1 MNAFKLIPQ
10 LRENCV
16 VQGKEEWLSD
26 LEEGDTIFL
35 ISNLPT
41 KTYSIISRIETLN
54 FANEPRIFIDRRN
67 LGNFA
72 ENDEVSI
79 LKYNAAEALEV
90 YIDISTDNTVISK
103 GNWTKNIKPSLINK
117 LIDLGQEISYVI
129 PWEGGAPLVGT
140 GIVNS
145 TLPNPPVYIGDRTR
159 ILIDKVSN
167 EQLSAVKKEKLEI
180 HKDRVTILE
189 EEIQHKTIQLI
200 RQIKHQ
206 NFPNKGQKYQ
216 FKATNPKQLFASI
229 LTVFEGL
236 EAIEEPIEQVFDD
249 EKQGYLASAV
259 YINETDSGEPQL
271 IDVQIISSGNTGN
284 LILWVTGKDYSII
297 SETLDRYNARISKLK
312 QGLEQKA
319 EAISA
324 QCPECGGA
332 LPIKEIDVK
341 GIVECIY
348 CNRISKIPKALRY

>member
-1 MNAFKLIPQ
+1 MQSFKLIPQ
-10 LRENCV
+10 LRENCII
-16 VQGKEEWLSD
+16 QGKEELLSD
-26 LEEGDTIFL
+26 LAEGDTIFL

-41 KTYSIISRIETLN
+41 KTYSIISKIEALTN
-54 FANEPRIFIDRRN
+54 ANDAKIYIDKRN

-103 GNWTKNIKPSLINK
+103 GDWTKNIKPSLINK
-117 LIDLGQEISYVI
+117 LIDLGQEISYII

-159 ILIDKVSN
+159 IIIDKVSN
-167 EQLSAVKKEKLEI
+167 EQLSEIQKEKLRI
-180 HKDRVTILE
+180 HEERVKILE
-189 EEIQHKTIQLI
+189 EEVQHKTIQLI
-200 RQIKHQ
+200 REIKHQ
-206 NFPNKGQKYQ
+206 NFPNKGEKYH

-236 EAIEEPIEQVFDD
+236 EAVEEPTEQIFD
-249 EKQGYLASAV
+249 EKEQEYLASAV
-259 YINETDSGEPQL
+259 FINKADSGELQL
-271 IDVQIISSGNTGN
+271 IDVQIVSSGTSGN

-297 SETLDRYNARISKLK
+297 SDILDSYSTRVSNLK

-319 EAISA
+319 EAIGA
-324 QCPECGGA
+324 QCPECGGD
-332 LPIKEIDVK
+332 LPIKE
-341 GIVECIY
+341 
-348 CNRISKIPKALRY
+348 